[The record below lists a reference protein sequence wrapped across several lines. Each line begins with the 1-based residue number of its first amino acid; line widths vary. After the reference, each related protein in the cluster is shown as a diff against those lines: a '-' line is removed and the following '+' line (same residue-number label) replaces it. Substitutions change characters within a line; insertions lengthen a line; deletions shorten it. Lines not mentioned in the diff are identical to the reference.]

1 MKKSNY
7 DAYVEVK
14 FLLENPF
21 KLRKVANTIRKKPVL
36 YSLQLL
42 KTMPQRGA
50 EVIYKALHS
59 VYSNAKCK
67 NLSENNLIVESII
80 IDEGARHKRFQARA
94 RGRGF
99 QILKRSSHIKIGL
112 KSTEGEKNGSKS
124 SS

>member
-7 DAYVEVK
+7 DAYVEVN

-21 KLRKVANTIRKKPVL
+21 KLRKVANIIRNKPVL
-36 YSLQLL
+36 FSLQLL
-42 KTMPQRGA
+42 KTMPQRAA
-50 EVIYKALHS
+50 EVIYRALHS
-59 VYSNAKCK
+59 AYSNAKYK
-67 NLSENNLIVESII
+67 NITETNLIVDSII

-112 KSTEGEKNGSKS
+112 KSMEGEKNGSKS